1 MPVTERFTWLF
12 VQDDTREITM
22 TQESKDLTMARVTSR
37 RETGSNQT
45 EEDVLLTVGY
55 FYFVRL
61 N

>member
-12 VQDDTREITM
+12 VQDDTRETTI
-22 TQESKDLTMARVTSR
+22 TQEGKDLTMVRVTSR
-37 RETGSNQT
+37 RETDSNQT